1 MKQILLTI
9 IELLLYFALSAQ
21 EPGKNNLLRND
32 SLRILYPEISGREFY
47 QPAVKPEISY
57 RLDFS
62 AKTSSFNLPK
72 FIQPDW
78 NQYKPKWT
86 IESGNITSLFPKTLF
101 YSPYGFTGM
110 ILNQASYRISPKI
123 LIGGNSFGFNNI
135 LSAPVQKSLN
145 DQWQGRGA
153 SMFFEYRFS
162 KNFRIGTQISVSG
175 NQFQP

>member
-1 MKQILLTI
+1 
-9 IELLLYFALSAQ
+9 
-21 EPGKNNLLRND
+21 
-32 SLRILYPEISGREFY
+32 
-47 QPAVKPEISY
+47 
-57 RLDFS
+57 
-62 AKTSSFNLPK
+62 
-72 FIQPDW
+72 
-78 NQYKPKWT
+78 
-86 IESGNITSLFPKTLF
+86 
-101 YSPYGFTGM
+101 M

-162 KNFRIGTQISVSG
+162 KNFRIGTQVSVSG